1 MRVCMSCLETN
12 HTILF
17 ARAISHLGQFSD
29 IIYSKETYTIDCSL
43 DLSWGYLKWDTAQKK
58 LAWHPL

>member
-1 MRVCMSCLETN
+1 MSCLETN

-43 DLSWGYLKWDTAQKK
+43 DLSWGYLK
-58 LAWHPL
+58 